1 MPYARSEASKRI
13 AVEGPPPGPPPA
25 PEVSIIFAIAPTI
38 LGAVTYAL
46 ASS

>member
-1 MPYARSEASKRI
+1 MPYARAGASKRI
-13 AVEGPPPGPPPA
+13 AVEGPPPA